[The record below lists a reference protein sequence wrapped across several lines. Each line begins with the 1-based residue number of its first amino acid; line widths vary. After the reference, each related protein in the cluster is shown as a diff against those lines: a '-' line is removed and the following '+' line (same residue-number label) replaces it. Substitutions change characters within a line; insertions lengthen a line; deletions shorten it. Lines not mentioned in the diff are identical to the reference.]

1 MSLIQPFRAYRP
13 KADLAA
19 RVASVPY
26 DVVNTAEARQLAE
39 GNPYSFLHVCRPEI
53 DLPEGI
59 DEHED
64 RVYATGAANLKKFID
79 EGILAREPEDSL
91 YLYQQRMG
99 EHVQTGLVALC
110 SVREYEEN
118 RIKKHEFTR
127 RDKEDD
133 RTRHVSEQN
142 ANAEP
147 VFLTYRAQAEIDAIV
162 DGVRTSA
169 PLYDITTPD
178 GIGHTVWRIA
188 DPAMIAKLVELF
200 RGVASL
206 YIADGHHRTASAV
219 RYCEACRARNPHPN
233 GHEPYESFMAVV
245 FPHNQLKIFDYNR
258 VVKDLN
264 GLTPEQFLAK
274 IGEKFEVTPAGD
286 QKTSRQPSQPASFGM
301 YLQGKWYALKARA
314 GSYPA
319 EDPIKRLDVSILQD
333 NLLSPVLGI
342 HDPRT
347 DKRIDFVG
355 GIRGMDE
362 LERRV
367 KEGYA
372 VAFSLYPHLARS
384 IDRRCRCGRGNAAQ
398 VYMVRTKVAV
408 RATGTPLRVAH
419 I

>member
-1 MSLIQPFRAYRP
+1 MSLIQAFRAYRP
-13 KADLAA
+13 KPEFAA

-26 DVVNTAEARQLAE
+26 DVINTAEARQLAE

-53 DLPEGI
+53 DLPVGI

-64 RVYATGAANLKKFID
+64 RVYAMGAANLKKFIAD
-79 EGILAREPEDSL
+79 GILAREAGDSL
-91 YLYQQRMG
+91 YVYQQRMG
-99 EHVQTGLVALC
+99 EHVQAGLVALC
-110 SVREYEEN
+110 SVTEYEES

-147 VFLTYRAQAEIDAIV
+147 VFLTYRAQTAIDAIV
-162 DGVRTSA
+162 DAARASA
-169 PLYDITTPD
+169 PLYDIVTPD
-178 GIGHTVWRIA
+178 RIAHTVWRIA
-188 DPAMIAKLVELF
+188 DPATITRLIELF
-200 RGVASL
+200 GGVEAL

-219 RYCEACRARNPHPN
+219 RYAQGCRARNPHPT
-233 GHEPYESFMAVV
+233 GKVPYESFMAVV

-264 GLTPEQFLAK
+264 GLTPEQLLAK
-274 IGEKFEVTPAGD
+274 IGEKFEVSVA
-286 QKTSRQPSQPASFGM
+286 SNRQPAQAASFGM
-301 YLQGKWYALKARA
+301 YLQGKWYTLKARA

-319 EDPIKRLDVSILQD
+319 DDPIKRLDVSILQD

-342 HDPRT
+342 HDQRT

-372 VAFSLYPHLARS
+372 VAFSLYPTSLDQLIDVADAGEVMPPKSTWFEPKLRS
-384 IDRRCRCGRGNAAQ
+384 GLL
-398 VYMVRTKVAV
+398 VR
-408 RATGTPLRVAH
+408 LYE
-419 I
+419 

>member
-13 KADLAA
+13 KAELAA

-26 DVVNTAEARQLAE
+26 DVVNTVEARQLAD

-64 RVYATGAANLKKFID
+64 RVYAMGAANLKKFIA
-79 EGILAREPEDSL
+79 EGILAREAEDSL
-91 YLYQQRMG
+91 YVYQQRMG
-99 EHVQTGLVALC
+99 EHVQAGLVTLC

-118 RIKKHEFTR
+118 QIKKHEFTR

-147 VFLTYRAQAEIDAIV
+147 VFLTYRFQAEIDATV
-162 DGVRTSA
+162 DGIRASD

-188 DPAMIAKLVELF
+188 DRVMIARLIELF
-200 RGVASL
+200 RGVKAL

-219 RYCEACRARNPHPN
+219 RYGEACRKRNSQPTGN
-233 GHEPYESFMAVV
+233 EPYEWFMAVV
-245 FPHNQLKIFDYNR
+245 FPQNQLKIFDYNR

-274 IGEKFEVTPAGD
+274 VGEKFEVSSTE
-286 QKTSRQPSQPASFGM
+286 KRQPSQAASFGM
-301 YLQGKWYALKARA
+301 YLQGKWYKLQARA

-319 EDPIKRLDVSILQD
+319 ADPIRRLDVSILQG

-367 KEGYA
+367 KDGYA
-372 VAFSLYPHLARS
+372 VAFSMYPTSLDQLIDVADAGQVMPPKSTWFEPKLRSGLLVRLYE
-384 IDRRCRCGRGNAAQ
+384 
-398 VYMVRTKVAV
+398 
-408 RATGTPLRVAH
+408 
-419 I
+419 

>member
-13 KADLAA
+13 RPELAA
-19 RVASVPY
+19 CVASVPY
-26 DVVNTAEARQLAE
+26 DVINTAEARKLAF

-64 RVYATGAANLKKFID
+64 RVYATGAANLKKFIAD
-79 EGILAREPEDSL
+79 GILFREDRGSL
-91 YLYQQRMG
+91 YVYQQRMG
-99 EHVQTGLVALC
+99 SHVQAGLVALC
-110 SVREYEEN
+110 SAREYEDN
-118 RIKKHEFTR
+118 LIKKHEYTR

-162 DGVRTSA
+162 DGVRA
-169 PLYDITTPD
+169 GGPLYDIVTPD

-188 DPAMIAKLVELF
+188 DATMIAGLVELF
-200 RGVASL
+200 HRIGAL

-219 RYCEACRARNPHPN
+219 RYAQACRARNPHATGN
-233 GHEPYESFMAVV
+233 EPYESFMAVV
-245 FPHNQLKIFDYNR
+245 FPHKQLKILDYNR

-274 IGEKFEVTPAGD
+274 VAERFEVGAGGD
-286 QKTSRQPSQPASFGM
+286 RQPSQPASFGM
-301 YLQGKWYALKARA
+301 YLQGKWYTLEARA

-319 EDPIKRLDVSILQD
+319 NDPIKRLDVSILQD

-347 DKRIDFVG
+347 DTRIDFVG

-367 KEGYA
+367 NELRMTQGCA
-372 VAFSLYPHLARS
+372 VAFAMYPTSLEQLIDVADAGQVMPPKSTWFEPKLRS
-384 IDRRCRCGRGNAAQ
+384 GLL
-398 VYMVRTKVAV
+398 VR
-408 RATGTPLRVAH
+408 LYE
-419 I
+419 

>member
-13 KADLAA
+13 KAELAA

-26 DVVNTAEARQLAE
+26 DVVNTVEARQLAD

-64 RVYATGAANLKKFID
+64 RVYAMGAANLKKFIA
-79 EGILAREPEDSL
+79 EGILAREAEDSL
-91 YLYQQRMG
+91 YVYQQRMG
-99 EHVQTGLVALC
+99 EHVQAGLVTLC

-118 RIKKHEFTR
+118 QIKKHEFTR

-147 VFLTYRAQAEIDAIV
+147 VFLTYRFQAEIDAIV
-162 DGVRTSA
+162 DGVRASD

-188 DPAMIAKLVELF
+188 DRVMIARLIELF
-200 RGVASL
+200 RGVKAL

-219 RYCEACRARNPHPN
+219 RYGEACRKRNSQPTGN
-233 GHEPYESFMAVV
+233 EPYEWFMAVV
-245 FPHNQLKIFDYNR
+245 FPQNQLKIFDYNR

-274 IGEKFEVTPAGD
+274 VGEKFEVSSTE
-286 QKTSRQPSQPASFGM
+286 KRQPSQAASFGM
-301 YLQGKWYALKARA
+301 YLQGKWYKLQARA

-319 EDPIKRLDVSILQD
+319 ADPIRRLDVSILQG

-367 KEGYA
+367 KDGYA
-372 VAFSLYPHLARS
+372 VAFSMYPTSLDQLIDVADAGQVMPPKSTWFEPKLRSGLLVRLYE
-384 IDRRCRCGRGNAAQ
+384 
-398 VYMVRTKVAV
+398 
-408 RATGTPLRVAH
+408 
-419 I
+419 